1 MRHQYD
7 ADRGIRTGYYYDGL
21 SPIERDELIVKLA
34 RQGYSQS
41 KIARQLGVTQQ
52 GISKALKRIAEG
64 RIGRDARG

>member
-41 KIARQLGVTQQ
+41 KIAHQLGAWV
-52 GISKALKRIAEG
+52 SNPNHEFR
-64 RIGRDARG
+64 R